1 MADGG
6 SLATPLVRLDGVSV
20 RFGGRPVL
28 SGVALDL
35 APGEV
40 VTLIGPNGAGK
51 STLARVVLGLLA
63 PDRGRVVRRPGLRVG
78 YMPQRLVVDP
88 VLPLSV
94 ERLMTLTRRAPRAEV
109 EAALAEVGAARL
121 LRQPVQGLSGGEMQR
136 VMLAR
141 ALIGGPDLLVLDEPA
156 QNVDVV
162 GQAELYDL
170 VARIRD
176 ERGCGVLLIS
186 HDLHVVMAATD
197 RVVCLH
203 GHICC
208 SGAPEDVG
216 RHPEYLALFGPA
228 AARSL
233 AVYAHAHAHR
243 HAADGA
249 VEPLDGAAP
258 AAQLPAAQLPAAD
271 PSHACCGSHHPHP
284 ESEPR

>member
-1 MADGG
+1 VPEGAAARG
-6 SLATPLVRLDGVSV
+6 SLVRLEEVAV
-20 RFGGRPVL
+20 RFGGRQAL
-28 SGVALDL
+28 GGVDLDL
-35 APGEV
+35 HAAEV
-40 VTLIGPNGAGK
+40 VTVIGPNGAGK

-63 PDRGRVVRRPGLRVG
+63 PSAGRVVRRPGLRIG

-88 VLPLSV
+88 VLPLQV
-94 ERLMTLTRRAPRAEV
+94 GRLLTLTRRASRRELESV
-109 EAALAEVGAARL
+109 LDEVGAAHLIGR
-121 LRQPVQGLSGGEMQR
+121 PVQTLSGGEMQR

-141 ALIGGPDLLVLDEPA
+141 ALIGAPDLLVLDEPA
-156 QNVDVV
+156 QNVDLV
-162 GQAELYDL
+162 GQADLYDL
-170 VARIRD
+170 IARFRR

-216 RHPEYLALFGPA
+216 RHPEYLALFGA
-228 AARSL
+228 AAANSL

-249 VEPLDGAAP
+249 VEPLDGCGHDHGHHHDGHHHHGHGHAAMP
-258 AAQLPAAQLPAAD
+258 AVRETEAP
-271 PSHACCGSHHPHP
+271 
-284 ESEPR
+284 